1 MRDVARVMIEMRDR
15 EAEFGA
21 QDRGGQ
27 LRDEFL
33 GCVGSAS
40 EPALEVSPEP
50 RGVSGR
56 VRELVCEGCVVVVI
70 AVEQRRLRQRDPIG
84 DRFVIGFGSLVS

>member
-50 RGVSGR
+50 RGVSG
-56 VRELVCEGCVVVVI
+56 
-70 AVEQRRLRQRDPIG
+70 
-84 DRFVIGFGSLVS
+84 